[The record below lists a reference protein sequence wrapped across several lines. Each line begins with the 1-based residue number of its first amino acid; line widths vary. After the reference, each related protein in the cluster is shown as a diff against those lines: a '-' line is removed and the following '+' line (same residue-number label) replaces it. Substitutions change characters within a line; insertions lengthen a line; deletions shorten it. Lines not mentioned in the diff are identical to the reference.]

1 MATEIDRS
9 KINRT
14 SLKFHLIFQKTFMD
28 MLKPIRTVLY
38 LFIAAIIPFVIGTFL
53 FQNIGSFPVQAQ
65 VDRLG
70 DVFILMTYVWL
81 AGIPFAMFVP
91 FAVSSL
97 ISKEMRDGTMISL
110 ISRPIRR
117 WEIVAGKFMGFLA
130 YAMIVQFM
138 VFVIATYLMVTLTG
152 ANLSVFPL
160 MFKYLPMFLV
170 YSLIVALFMGALSIF
185 FSTVIKWPLLSTFLV
200 IVLVLVWFVAF
211 WLIRIIAPA
220 TYSGLFLYYLDIGYY
235 LGNTL
240 YLLIGILGID
250 MSPFLQIGL
259 SVTTGVFD
267 IRAVLGMTD
276 PDQGF
281 DIANLPETENMSP
294 VGSLFGL
301 LLMSGLLLFLS
312 IYRMYR
318 KEFN

>member
-1 MATEIDRS
+1 MSPEIDRS
-9 KINRT
+9 KIRRT

-97 ISKEMRDGTMISL
+97 ISREMKDGTMISL

-117 WEIVAGKFMGFLA
+117 WEIVAGKFLGFLA
-130 YAMIVQFM
+130 YAMIVQTF
-138 VFVIATYLMVTLTG
+138 VFVISTYLLVTLTG
-152 ANLSVFPL
+152 ANLGVFPL
-160 MFKYLPMFLV
+160 MFRYLPMFLA
-170 YSLIVALFMGALSIF
+170 YSFIVALFMGGLSIF

-211 WLIRIIAPA
+211 WLIRIIVPG
-220 TYSGLFLYYLDIGYY
+220 TYSGLYLYYIDIGYY

-259 SVTTGVFD
+259 SITTGVFD

-281 DIANLPETENMSP
+281 DIANLPETGYMSP
-294 VGSLFGL
+294 VGSLLGL
-301 LLMSGLLLFLS
+301 LIMSGLFLFLS

>member
-1 MATEIDRS
+1 VAPEIDRS
-9 KINRT
+9 KIRRT

-28 MLKPIRTVLY
+28 MLKPIRTVIY
-38 LFIAAIIPFVIGTFL
+38 LFIAAIIPLVIGTFL

-97 ISKEMRDGTMISL
+97 ISREMKDGTMISL

-117 WEIVAGKFMGFLA
+117 WEIVAGKFLGFLA
-130 YAMIVQFM
+130 YAMIVQTF
-138 VFVIATYLMVTLTG
+138 VFVISAYLLVTLTG
-152 ANLSVFPL
+152 ANLGVFPL
-160 MFKYLPMFLV
+160 MFKYLPMFLA
-170 YSLIVALFMGALSIF
+170 YSFIVALFMGGLSIF
-185 FSTVIKWPLLSTFLV
+185 FSTVIKWPILSTFLV
-200 IVLVLVWFVAF
+200 IVLVLIWFFVF
-211 WLIRIIAPA
+211 LLIRLIVPE
-220 TYSGLFLYYLDIGYY
+220 TYSSFYLYYIDIGYY
-235 LGNTL
+235 FGNTL
-240 YLLIGILGID
+240 YLLIGIFGID
-250 MSPFLQIGL
+250 MSPFLQIGM

-281 DIANLPETENMSP
+281 DIANLPETGYMSP

-301 LLMSGLLLFLS
+301 LLMSGAFLFLS